1 MKPYVGLW
9 DALFGK
15 KVTIEVP
22 TQTGGVKKVQVT
34 QKWLERMQG
43 AGQMKDVTSE
53 MVKVNVL
60 DPMGGLSIK
69 NFDDPSEFL
78 DALGEPRSDV
88 QTEYWRIGERVT
100 QEQYDNFLDPETQE
114 LYALTTYE
122 DGQARTFV
130 VQKSVWDETREKM
143 RNV

>member
-22 TQTGGVKKVQVT
+22 TPAGGVKKVQVT
-34 QKWLERMQG
+34 QKWLEQMQG
-43 AGQMKDVTSE
+43 AGQMRDVTSE

-60 DPMGGLSIK
+60 DPMGGLSLK

-88 QTEYWRIGERVT
+88 QVEHWRIGERVT
-100 QEQYDNFLDPETQE
+100 QEQYDTFLDRETQE
-114 LYALTTYE
+114 LYALTTY
-122 DGQARTFV
+122 GNTV
-130 VQKSVWDETREKM
+130 REY
-143 RNV
+143 RGIPGTATYF